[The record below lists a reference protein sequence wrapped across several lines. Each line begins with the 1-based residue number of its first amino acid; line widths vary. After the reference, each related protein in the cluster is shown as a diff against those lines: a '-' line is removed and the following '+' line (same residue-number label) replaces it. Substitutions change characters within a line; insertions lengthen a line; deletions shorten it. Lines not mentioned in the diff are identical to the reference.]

1 MVFTRSLLSLLA
13 LGLLAPP
20 GSDPS
25 AQQAPTFRGGARFVS
40 VYTTVTDRDRRLVPG
55 LTRDDFE
62 VIADGRPQPITV
74 FSSEI
79 QPITVVVMLDTSA
92 SMTPNL
98 ALVTAGAGQFFLRLL
113 PGDRAMAGAFN
124 DKIEF
129 ASGFT
134 GDRDDLIAS
143 LDGLDFGNPTRLYDA
158 VDLSLEQLQGEEG
171 RKVVLVFTD
180 GADTSSAASLGDVLD
195 RARAEE
201 VMVYAI
207 GLQSDYFNGVRQV
220 RSKPDRGLRKLAG
233 ETGGGYFEL
242 DKKDL
247 LTSTFTRVSEELHS
261 QYLIGFDAGT
271 RDGKVHKLEV
281 RVKKQGATARSRK
294 SYVG

>member
-1 MVFTRSLLSLLA
+1 MASTRFHISLLA
-13 LGLLAPP
+13 FGLLALAV
-20 GSDPS
+20 SRPS
-25 AQQAPTFRGGARFVS
+25 AQQPPTFRGDTRFVP
-40 VYTTVTDRDRRLVPG
+40 VYTTVVDRDRRLVPG

-62 VIADGRPQPITV
+62 VIADGKPRPITV

-98 ALVTAGAGQFFLRLL
+98 DLVKAGAEQFFLRLL
-113 PGDRAMAGAFN
+113 PGDRAVAGAFN

-134 GDRDDLIAS
+134 GDRDDLVAS
-143 LDGLDFGNPTRLYDA
+143 LDTLDFGNPTRLYDA
-158 VDLSLEQLQGEEG
+158 VALSLEQLKPEG
-171 RKVVLVFTD
+171 ARKVVLVFTD
-180 GADTSSAASLGDVLD
+180 GADTSSSASLGDVLD
-195 RARAEE
+195 RARADE

-207 GLQSDYFNGVRQV
+207 GLESDYFNGVRQV
-220 RSKPDRGLRKLAG
+220 RSRPDRGLRKLAD

-247 LTSTFTRVSEELHS
+247 LTTTFTRVSEELHS
-261 QYLIGFDAGT
+261 QYLIGFDAGA
-271 RDGKVHKLEV
+271 RDGKVHRLEV
-281 RVKKQGATARSRK
+281 KVKKPGATARARK

>member
-1 MVFTRSLLSLLA
+1 LIAALLA
-13 LGLLAPP
+13 IGLVAPAGP
-20 GSDPS
+20 TSLEG
-25 AQQAPTFRGGARFVS
+25 QQAPTFRAGARFVP
-40 VYTTVTDRDRRLVPG
+40 VYTTVTDRDRRLVAG
-55 LTRDDFE
+55 LERDDFE
-62 VIADGRPQPITV
+62 VLDNGKPRPITV
-74 FSSEI
+74 FSNEV

-92 SMTPNL
+92 SMTANL
-98 ALVTAGAGQFFLRLL
+98 DLVKAGAEQFFLRLL
-113 PGDRAMAGAFN
+113 PEDRAVAGAFN

-129 ASGFT
+129 ASDFT

-143 LDGLDFGNPTRLYDA
+143 LEHLDFGNPTRLYDA
-158 VDLSLEQLQGEEG
+158 VDASLDQLKPIEG

-180 GADTSSAASLGDVLD
+180 GDDTSSSASLGDVLE

-207 GLQSDYFNGVRQV
+207 GLQSDYFNGRQRVRT
-220 RSKPDRGLRKLAG
+220 RPDRGLRKLAE

-242 DKKDL
+242 DAKDL

-261 QYLIGFDAGT
+261 QYLIAFDADG
-271 RDGKVHKLEV
+271 RDGKVHRLEV
-281 RVKKQGATARSRK
+281 KVKKPGATARARR

>member
-1 MVFTRSLLSLLA
+1 MASVRFLASLLA

-20 GSDPS
+20 ASHPA
-25 AQQAPTFRGGARFVS
+25 AQQAPTFRGGARFVP
-40 VYTTVTDRDRRLVPG
+40 VYTTVVDGDRRLVPG

-62 VIADGRPQPITV
+62 VLADGKPQPITV
-74 FSSEI
+74 FSNEV
-79 QPITVVVMLDTSA
+79 QPIAVVVMLDTSA

-98 ALVTAGAGQFFLRLL
+98 DRVTAAAEQFFLRLL
-113 PGDRAMAGAFN
+113 PGDRAVAGAFN

-134 GDRDDLIAS
+134 GDRDELIAS
-143 LDGLDFGNPTRLYDA
+143 LRGLDFGNPTRLYDA
-158 VDLSLEQLQGEEG
+158 VALSLEQLKPEEG

-180 GADTSSAASLGDVLD
+180 GADTSSSVSLGDVLD
-195 RARAEE
+195 RARADE

-207 GLQSDYFNGVRQV
+207 GLESDYFNGVRQV
-220 RSKPDRGLRKLAG
+220 RSKPDRGLRRLAA

-247 LTSTFTRVSEELHS
+247 LTSTFTRVSDELHS

-271 RDGKVHKLEV
+271 RDGKVHRLEV
-281 RVKKQGATARSRK
+281 RVKKPGATARARK

>member
-1 MVFTRSLLSLLA
+1 MDSPRLLASALAVGLLSHAA
-13 LGLLAPP
+13 LGLA
-20 GSDPS
+20 
-25 AQQAPTFRGGARFVS
+25 ARQAPTFRGDTRFVP
-40 VYTTVTDRDRRLVPG
+40 VYATVVDRDRRLVPG

-62 VIADGRPQPITV
+62 VFADGKPRPITV
-74 FSSEI
+74 FSNEI
-79 QPITVVVMLDTSA
+79 EPITVVVMLDTSA

-98 ALVTAGAGQFFLRLL
+98 GLVTAGAEQFFLRLL
-113 PGDRAMAGAFN
+113 PGDQAVAGAFN

-129 ASGFT
+129 ASDFT
-134 GDRDDLIAS
+134 SDRDELIAS
-143 LDGLDFGNPTRLYDA
+143 LRSLDFGNPTRLYDA
-158 VDLSLEQLQGEEG
+158 VALSLEQLQRVEG

-180 GADTSSAASLGDVLD
+180 GADTSSSASLGDVLA

-207 GLQSDYFNGVRQV
+207 GLEADYFNGVRQV
-220 RSKPDRGLRKLAG
+220 RSKPDRGLRKLAE

-261 QYLIGFDAGT
+261 QYLIGFDAGA

-281 RVKKQGATARSRK
+281 RVKKAGATARARK